1 MAFSYYIG
9 VKLQNSSITK
19 KEADDRFASTC
30 NLCDCRIPCENCGVN
45 AAHNDAIN
53 RITTAEA
60 AKRSAIL
67 DKVQE
72 IIDDPLMVDIDESCV
87 AFEAA
92 FGENA
97 EKLLNEVF
105 GEGGLV
111 DIAIGIDEE

>member
-1 MAFSYYIG
+1 MSRYQAY
-9 VKLQNSSITK
+9 QNVF
-19 KEADDRFASTC
+19 DV
-30 NLCDCRIPCENCGVN
+30 ENMLRVN
-45 AAHNDAIN
+45 NTTYAAMKAKQE
-53 RITTAEA
+53 REEA

-67 DKVQE
+67 DKVQD
-72 IIDDPLMVDIDESCV
+72 IIDDPLIADIDESCV

-97 EKLLNEVF
+97 EELLNEVF